1 MRALTLVGLAVFFS
15 LAACTSEENPTPPTN
30 TFKVDSGTVTDTG
43 VADTGEVVV
52 DTGTPDAN
60 CFGDAGC
67 FACEPKNTD
76 QFLNQCSGSQ
86 CSKFDDKTR
95 IPSSVWDGGALP
107 TVP

>member
-1 MRALTLVGLAVFFS
+1 MRALLALCVIGLIGCGS
-15 LAACTSEENPTPPTN
+15 EAANPTPPN
-30 TFKVDSGTVTDTG
+30 TFKVDSGVAETE
-43 VADTGEVVV
+43 ADTGSPDVAL

-67 FACEPKNTD
+67 FACKPATNE
-76 QFLNQCSGSQ
+76 QFLNRCPGGGVS

-107 TVP
+107 PVP